1 MTAGLSVD
9 KLMTQLEIHIHR
21 GVGQWNVLDGALQ
34 KLDVDKPGPGL
45 VCSGKFQH
53 LIGHVHAVGEASLS
67 NPTSRQQHVDPATR
81 TQIQDTLARMQISH
95 GNRVTAAK
103 AGHDGL
109 DGQLILLGGGVK
121 AGAESLINLTTAA
134 ATGSDCR
141 VHSAGG
147 TTTLIGLDN
156 G

>member
-1 MTAGLSVD
+1 
-9 KLMTQLEIHIHR
+9 
-21 GVGQWNVLDGALQ
+21 
-34 KLDVDKPGPGL
+34 
-45 VCSGKFQH
+45 
-53 LIGHVHAVGEASLS
+53 
-67 NPTSRQQHVDPATR
+67 
-81 TQIQDTLARMQISH
+81 MQISH